1 VAVHIGSQILTLE
14 PFREAFRRTA
24 ELTQALRA
32 DGHDIRWVDLG
43 GGLGIPYENETP
55 PTPAE
60 YGALVKSVIGPLG
73 CRLILDP
80 GRLIA
85 GNAGVLVSRVLLVKA
100 GATHDFVIVDA
111 AMNDF
116 IRPTLYNAHH
126 AIVPVKES
134 ADGAVSKEVE
144 VVGPVCESG
153 DTFGRTRRLPAIAA
167 GDLIAL
173 RTAGA
178 YGAVMASAYNTR
190 PLVPEVLVRDDAY
203 AVVRE
208 RISVDDM
215 LARETLPK
223 WLATD
228 TRAKRKAGR

>member
-1 VAVHIGSQILTLE
+1 
-14 PFREAFRRTA
+14 
-24 ELTQALRA
+24 
-32 DGHDIRWVDLG
+32 
-43 GGLGIPYENETP
+43 

-126 AIVPVKES
+126 AIVPVRES

-153 DTFGRTRRLPAIAA
+153 DTFGWTRRLPAIAA

-223 WLATD
+223 WLAAG

>member
-1 VAVHIGSQILTLE
+1 
-14 PFREAFRRTA
+14 
-24 ELTQALRA
+24 LRD
-32 DGHDIRWVDLG
+32 DGHDIRHVDLG
-43 GGLGIPYENETP
+43 GGLGIPYEDETP

-60 YGALVKSVIGPLG
+60 YGALVSSVIGPLG
-73 CRLILDP
+73 GRVILEP

-85 GNAGVLVSRVLLVKA
+85 GNAGVLVGRVLMVKA
-100 GATHDFVIVDA
+100 GATHDFAVVDA

-116 IRPTLYNAHH
+116 IRPTLYNARH
-126 AIVPVKES
+126 AVVPVKEP
-134 ADGAVSKEVE
+134 ADGAVSKEIE

-153 DTFGRTRRLPAIAA
+153 DTFGRTRRLGAVAA
-167 GDLIAL
+167 GDLVAL

-190 PLVPEVLVRDDAY
+190 PLVPEVLVRDDDF

-215 LARETLPK
+215 LARESLPE
-223 WLATD
+223 WLAADKPRT
-228 TRAKRKAGR
+228 KREGRR